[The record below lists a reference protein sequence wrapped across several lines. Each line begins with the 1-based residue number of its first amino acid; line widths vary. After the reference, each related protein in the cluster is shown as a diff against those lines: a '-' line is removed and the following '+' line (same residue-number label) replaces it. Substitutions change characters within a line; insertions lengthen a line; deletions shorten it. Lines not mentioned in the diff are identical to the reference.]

1 MTRTGAAGI
10 AVAVLAAL
18 SGCATKG
25 QVKLLEGELRSMRIE
40 TARRDSARASALA
53 AIITLQQRILDSVA
67 AGREALKNLDVR
79 FANDMT
85 DLQRQLLQVQELTGQ
100 SQLRLT
106 QLKAQID
113 QRAEQAEVSGLARPT
128 TPGDTA
134 MRGGNPAPAVPTA
147 DQMYRSAR
155 DQHGRGALAT
165 ARMAYQELL
174 KTYPADPRVP
184 DVLFYIGET
193 FATEAPDS
201 AVAYYSQ
208 VPTRFRTSPRAPTA
222 LYRLGRLEEARR
234 NPAAARSYYDRLIRD
249 YPASDDADLA
259 RDRLKNLR
267 P

>member
-1 MTRTGAAGI
+1 MTRKGAGGI
-10 AVAVLAAL
+10 ALAVLAAL
-18 SGCATKG
+18 PACATKG
-25 QVKLLEGELRSMRIE
+25 QVVLLQGELRSMRIE
-40 TARRDSARASALA
+40 TARRDSVRASALV

-79 FANDMT
+79 LQGDMT

-113 QRAEQAEVSGLARPT
+113 QRAEQAEAGGPARPV
-128 TPGDTA
+128 TPGDSASRVTQ
-134 MRGGNPAPAVPTA
+134 GPAVPTA

-155 DQHGRGALAT
+155 DQHGRNALAT

-184 DVLFYIGET
+184 DVLFYVGET
-193 FATEAPDS
+193 FASEAPDS
-201 AVAYYSQ
+201 AVAYYTQ
-208 VPTRFRTSPRAPTA
+208 VIARFRTSPRAPTA

-234 NPAAARSYYDRLIRD
+234 NPAAARTYYDRLIRD
-249 YPASDDADLA
+249 YPTSDDADLA

>member
-1 MTRTGAAGI
+1 MKRNRAAGI
-10 AVAVLAAL
+10 ALAVLAAL
-18 SGCATKG
+18 SGCASKG
-25 QVKLLEGELRSMRIE
+25 QVRLLEGELRSMRIE
-40 TARRDSARASALA
+40 TARRDSVRASALA

-67 AGREALKNLDVR
+67 AGREALKTLDVR
-79 FANDMT
+79 LQGDMT

-100 SQLRLT
+100 SQQRLT

-113 QRAEQAEVSGLARPT
+113 MRAEQAEASGAIRPAA
-128 TPGDTA
+128 PGDSAARTA
-134 MRGGNPAPAVPTA
+134 APVAPSA

-184 DVLFYIGET
+184 DALFYVGET
-193 FATEAPDS
+193 VASEAPDS
-201 AVAYYSQ
+201 AVAYYGQ
-208 VPTRFRTSPRAPTA
+208 VVARFRASPRAPMA

-234 NPAAARSYYDRLIRD
+234 NPAAARGYYDRLIRD
-249 YPASDDADLA
+249 YPTSDDADLA
-259 RDRLKNLR
+259 RDRLKTLR